1 MITLKRTNSNDKDF
15 SDLIKQLDKDLRTLY
30 ESSQEEFD
38 QYNVIENLDTV
49 MIAYE
54 NNEPVGCGCFKKFD
68 VGIVEIKRMFVT
80 KVHRGKGIGAKILY
94 ELEKWALEMGYHFT
108 VLETGIKQ
116 PEAVYLYKKLGYQVI
131 KNYEPYIGNE
141 LSICMKKILTFIKE

>member
-1 MITLKRTNSNDKDF
+1 MITLKRANSNDKDF

-80 KVHRGKGIGAKILY
+80 KEIGRA
-94 ELEKWALEMGYHFT
+94 H
-108 VLETGIKQ
+108 V
-116 PEAVYLYKKLGYQVI
+116 
-131 KNYEPYIGNE
+131 
-141 LSICMKKILTFIKE
+141 